1 MQDELIYLDH
11 NATTPVDSRVRE
23 EMLPYLKEE
32 YGNPSSLYR
41 LARGASQAVN
51 RAREQVAGVLA
62 CKPEEVIFTG
72 GGTEADNMAIKGVGF
87 ARRSEGQHIITS
99 EIEHHAVLKG
109 CEWMEE
115 QGFDVTYLGVDENGR
130 VLPEDVEAA
139 LRDETILVS
148 IMHANNEV
156 GTLQPLAEIG
166 ELLDGRD
173 VYFHTDAVQTFG
185 KRSYSVDDLGV
196 DLLSL
201 SAHKIYGPKGVG
213 ALYLRRGTKIEPLLH
228 GGGHENNRRAGTENV
243 AGIVGLGKAAQL
255 SEQYIAEEAD
265 RLKKLRDRLQEGI
278 LESIDEVTVNGDPD
292 HRMEHTLS
300 VCVRYIEGESMLLHL
315 DSKGVA
321 ASSGSAC
328 TSGTLDPSHVLLGMD
343 IPAEVAHGSLRLSLG
358 RSNTREQ
365 IDYVVEVL
373 PEIVQQLR
381 DMSPLYKK

>member
-1 MQDELIYLDH
+1 VEDEIIYLDH
-11 NATTPVDSRVRE
+11 NATTPVDPRVKE
-23 EMLPYLKEE
+23 EMLPYLGEE

-41 LARGASQAVN
+41 LARGASQAVD
-51 RAREQVAGVLA
+51 RAREQVAGVLG

-72 GGTEADNMAIKGVGF
+72 CGTEADNLAIKGVGM
-87 ARRSEGQHIITS
+87 ALRSKGNHIITS
-99 EIEHHAVLKG
+99 EIEHHAVLKA
-109 CEWMEE
+109 CEWMEK
-115 QGFDVTYLGVDENGR
+115 QGFDVTYLGVDEYGR
-130 VLPEDVEAA
+130 VSPEDVKSA

-156 GTLQPLAEIG
+156 GTIQPLEEIG
-166 ELLDGRD
+166 RLLADRD

-213 ALYLRRGTKIEPLLH
+213 ALYLRRGTKIETLLH
-228 GGGHENNRRAGTENV
+228 GGGHENNRRSGTENV

-255 SEQYIAEEAD
+255 SEQYIEEEAG
-265 RLKKLRDRLQEGI
+265 RLKKLRDRLEEGI
-278 LESIDEVTVNGDPD
+278 LESIDEVTVNGHKD

-300 VCVRYIEGESMLLHL
+300 VCVRFIEGESMLLHL

-328 TSGTLDPSHVLLGMD
+328 TSGTLDPSHVLLAMG

-365 IDYVVEVL
+365 IDYVVEIL
-373 PEIVQQLR
+373 PEIVQRLR

>member
-1 MQDELIYLDH
+1 MEDEIIYLDH
-11 NATTPVDSRVRE
+11 NATTPVDPRVKE
-23 EMLPYLKEE
+23 EMLPYLGEE

-41 LARGASQAVN
+41 LARGASQAVD
-51 RAREQVAGVLA
+51 RAREQVAGVLG

-72 GGTEADNMAIKGVGF
+72 CGTEADNLAIKGVGM
-87 ARRSEGQHIITS
+87 ALRSKGNHIITS
-99 EIEHHAVLKG
+99 EIEHHAVLKA
-109 CEWMEE
+109 CEWMEK
-115 QGFDVTYLGVDENGR
+115 QGFDVTYLGVDEYGR
-130 VLPEDVEAA
+130 VSPEDVKSA

-156 GTLQPLAEIG
+156 GTIQPLEEIG
-166 ELLDGRD
+166 RLLADRD

-213 ALYLRRGTKIEPLLH
+213 ALYLRRGTKIETLLH
-228 GGGHENNRRAGTENV
+228 GGGHENNRRSGTENV

-255 SEQYIAEEAD
+255 SEQYIEEEAG
-265 RLKKLRDRLQEGI
+265 RLKKLRDRLEEGI
-278 LESIDEVTVNGDPD
+278 LESIDEVTVNGHKD

-300 VCVRYIEGESMLLHL
+300 VCVRFIEGESMLLHL

-328 TSGTLDPSHVLLGMD
+328 TSGTLDPSHVLLAMG

-365 IDYVVEVL
+365 IDYVVEIL
-373 PEIVQQLR
+373 PEIVQRLR